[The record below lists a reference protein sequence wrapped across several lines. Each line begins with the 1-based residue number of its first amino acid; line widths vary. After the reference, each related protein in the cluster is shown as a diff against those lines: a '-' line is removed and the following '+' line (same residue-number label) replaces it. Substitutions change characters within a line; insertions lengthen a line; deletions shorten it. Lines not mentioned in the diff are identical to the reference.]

1 MVLKTSWVSRQ
12 KVEMDRRMKKSEPK
26 ATYFRDRDTDRE
38 RGEFAQSYH
47 YESTTVAVVVV
58 VVGGRMGEGKRG
70 FPAHQRSSESY
81 Q

>member
-26 ATYFRDRDTDRE
+26 ATYCRDGDTERERE

-47 YESTTVAVVVV
+47 YESTTAV
-58 VVGGRMGEGKRG
+58 VVGGG
-70 FPAHQRSSESY
+70 
-81 Q
+81 

>member
-26 ATYFRDRDTDRE
+26 ATYCRDGDTQRE

-47 YESTTVAVVVV
+47 YESTTVGW
-58 VVGGRMGEGKRG
+58 GGWGVRG
-70 FPAHQRSSESY
+70 AFLHISVPLNLINNLLIEI
-81 Q
+81 